1 MTSADP
7 STASSSAPSVSVPLL
22 HRVASRRRET
32 HDVVTL
38 LLQATDRRAT
48 AFRPGQFNMLSVP
61 GVGEVAIS
69 VSDAPRDDGLLHHT
83 IRDVGPVSHALC
95 DADVGDLVGVR
106 GPFGSDWR
114 VPDRATDL
122 DGDVVIVAGGVGLA
136 PLRGALNQFVSLLDD
151 AAGHVFLFIGARDPE
166 QILFV
171 DDLATWDRAGAHVE
185 VTVDQGAPQWR
196 GHVGLVTDLLHA
208 AGFDPANARALVC
221 GPEVMMRVTAENLVG
236 MGVDPSRI
244 LLSLE
249 RNMQCG
255 TGWCGHC
262 QLGPFLLCRDGPVL
276 VYDSAVRSLI
286 NEHER

>member
-1 MTSADP
+1 
-7 STASSSAPSVSVPLL
+7 
-22 HRVASRRRET
+22 
-32 HDVVTL
+32 
-38 LLQATDRRAT
+38 
-48 AFRPGQFNMLSVP
+48 MLSVP

-114 VPDRATDL
+114 VPVRATDL

-136 PLRGALNQFVSLLDD
+136 PLRGALNQLVSLPDD
-151 AAGHVFLFIGARDPE
+151 AARHVFLFIGARDPQ
-166 QILFV
+166 QILFA
-171 DDLATWDRAGAHVE
+171 DDLATWDRAGAHVG
-185 VTVDQGAPQWR
+185 VSVDQGTPQWR

-276 VYDSAVRSLI
+276 VYDSALRSLI